1 MKISLLLIVAALF
14 AIGTA
19 PAAESRTAMLVKD
32 GKNPLPIVIAE
43 TASERTRT
51 AASDLATKLGQIS
64 GAEFTVTIA
73 SDEVHSPAIRLVN
86 EDNAATSLDRERYR
100 ILTTT
105 DGDLILSGA
114 SDLAVQHAVWYLLY
128 HFDYHHFFPGG
139 HWEIIPS
146 NDTLYLTVDMP
157 TRPDYAVRRI
167 WPGFGFWRD
176 KDGDINHGEAHA
188 EWEKRNRM
196 GGGFALNTGHAY
208 GQLIRSQQATF
219 DAHPEYHALV
229 DGKRH
234 VVPHAKICISNP
246 GARDAAV
253 AYALEYFEKNPDA
266 DSVSIDPSD
275 GGHWC
280 ECQDCAKIGT
290 PTDSAILLANT
301 IAEALE
307 EKHPT
312 RDLRVG
318 LYAYNHHSEPPN
330 IDVHPKVIVSIATA
344 FIKGG
349 RSMDDLIAG
358 WSAKNIDLGIREY
371 YSVNTWDRDL
381 PGSSRGSNL
390 DYLCETILHF
400 RKSGVR
406 FLTAESSSNWG
417 CNGLGHYLATHLM
430 WDAGEAENRQLIV
443 DEFLDNCF
451 GPAREPM
458 AEFYRLID
466 GSKSNASARLVFDDL
481 LARMF
486 RQLDAARKL
495 AADHPKILARL
506 DDLILYTRHAEL
518 FDAYRTASGA
528 ERQSNFEAMI
538 RHAYRSRDRFMMHSL
553 ALYRDVGRRDKT
565 VTTPENAEWTVPE
578 KDNPWK
584 SSEPWTSSEI
594 EAILH
599 NGINNHQPL
608 ELDFE
613 PRDYPDYPL
622 TRAASLH
629 DLNEAIGGKAAGAR
643 GLRSFFTIV
652 GKPGE
657 EIHLDITGGLI
668 AHYRDRGNVRVEL
681 WKLGGPS
688 ATGEDRTLVAEDK
701 SVSPDGK
708 PRRVTF
714 EVAEPG
720 TYRIDINDGAD
731 LTGVTWP
738 EGQPISWKMSL
749 DDHPRSMNGR
759 WYLYFFVPKST
770 ERIGLYATATGGEV
784 RNPAGDTALDFTKA
798 GDKSGTFLSVEV
810 PEGMDGQLW
819 KLHHMAG
826 KACLLNVP
834 PFLARSAEELLLPAQ

>member
-1 MKISLLLIVAALF
+1 MKPLLYLVSSLF
-14 AIGTA
+14 AISYTH
-19 PAAESRTAMLVKD
+19 AAESRSAILVKD
-32 GKNPLPIVIAE
+32 GKNPLPIIIADS
-43 TASERTRT
+43 ASERTRT
-51 AASDLATKLGQIS
+51 AAGDLATKLGQIS
-64 GAEFTVTIA
+64 GAEFKVIA
-73 SDEVHSPAIRLVN
+73 DSSEGPSPAIRLVN
-86 EDNAATSLDRERYR
+86 ENDPATPLDRERYR
-100 ILTTT
+100 IHTTP

-114 SDLAVQHAVWYLLY
+114 TDLAVQHAVWDLLY
-128 HFDYHHFFPGG
+128 HFGYHHFFPGE

-146 NDTLYLTVDMP
+146 EKTLYLSMDVTTSP
-157 TRPDYAVRRI
+157 SYAARRI
-167 WPGFGFWRD
+167 WPGFGYWRD
-176 KDGDINHGEAHA
+176 KDGDIDHRAAHN

-219 DAHPEYHALV
+219 DEHPEYYALV

-234 VVPHAKICISNP
+234 IVPHAKICVSKP

-253 AYALEYFEKNPDA
+253 AYALEYFDRNPDA

-280 ECQDCAKIGT
+280 ECQDCTRIGT
-290 PTDSAILLANT
+290 PTDSAITLANT

-307 EKHPT
+307 EHHPD

-318 LYAYNHHSEPPN
+318 LYAYNYHSEPPN

-358 WSAKNIDLGIREY
+358 WSKKNIDLGIREY

-390 DYLCETILHF
+390 DYLCETIPHF
-400 RKSGVR
+400 HDSGAR
-406 FLTAESSSNWG
+406 FITAESSSNWG
-417 CNGLGHYLATHLM
+417 CNGLGHYLASHLM
-430 WDAGEAENRQLIV
+430 WDVGEAANRQLII
-443 DEFLDNCF
+443 DEFLDQCF
-451 GPAREPM
+451 GAAREPM

-481 LARMF
+481 LARLY

-495 AADHPKILARL
+495 AADDEKILARI

-518 FDAYRTASGA
+518 FDAYRTSTGA
-528 ERQSNFEAMI
+528 ERQANFEAVI
-538 RHAYRSRDRFMMHSL
+538 RHAYRSRDRFMVHSL
-553 ALYRDVGRRDKT
+553 ALYRDLGRRDRS
-565 VTTPENAEWTVPE
+565 VTTPASAEWTVPE

-594 EAILH
+594 AAILH
-599 NGINNHQPL
+599 NGIGNHQPL

-613 PRDYPDYPL
+613 PRDFPDYPL
-622 TRAASLH
+622 APASSSHGLG
-629 DLNEAIGGKAAGAR
+629 EETGGKAASAR
-643 GLRSFFTIV
+643 GLRSFFTV
-652 GKPGE
+652 VEKANQ

-701 SVSPDGK
+701 SVPPDGET
-708 PRRVTF
+708 RRISFT
-714 EVAEPG
+714 ATEPG
-720 TYRIDINDGAD
+720 TYRIDINDGSD
-731 LTGVTWP
+731 LTSVTWP
-738 EGQPISWKMSL
+738 EGQRMSWKMSL
-749 DDHPRSMNGR
+749 DDHPRSMSGR
-759 WYLYFFVPKST
+759 WYLYFYVPEGT
-770 ERIGLYATATGGEV
+770 ERIGFYATATGGEL
-784 RNPAGDTALDFTKA
+784 RQPDGHAALDFTEM

-810 PEGMDGQLW
+810 PDGMDGRLW

-826 KACLLNVP
+826 KVCLLNVP
-834 PFLARSAEELLLPAQ
+834 PFLARSTEELVLPAE

>member
-1 MKISLLLIVAALF
+1 MLSVFALLF
-14 AIGTA
+14 AISASHG
-19 PAAESRTAMLVKD
+19 AESRMAMLVKE
-32 GKNPLPIVIAE
+32 GKNPLPIVITD

-51 AASDLATKLGQIS
+51 AADDLATKLRQIS

-73 SDEVHSPAIRLVN
+73 SDKTDSPAIRLVN
-86 EDNAATSLDRERYR
+86 ENNATTALDRERYR
-100 ILTTT
+100 IRTTT
-105 DGDLILSGA
+105 DGELILTGA
-114 SDLAVQHAVWYLLY
+114 SELAVQHAVWDLLY
-128 HFDYHHFFPGG
+128 HFDYHHYFPGE

-146 NDTLYLTVDMP
+146 EKTLYLSMDIT
-157 TRPDYAVRRI
+157 TSPDYASRRI

-176 KDGDINHGEAHA
+176 KDGDINHVEAHA

-196 GGGFALNTGHAY
+196 GGGFRLNTGHAY

-219 DAHPEYHALV
+219 DAHPEYYALV

-234 VVPHAKICISNP
+234 VVPQAKICISNH

-253 AYALEYFEKNPDA
+253 AYALDYFEKHPDT

-275 GGHWC
+275 GGNWC
-280 ECQDCAKIGT
+280 ECQDCARIGS
-290 PTDSAILLANT
+290 PTDSAITLANT

-307 EKHPT
+307 KHHPD

-318 LYAYNHHSEPPN
+318 LYAYNYHSEPPN

-349 RSMDDLIAG
+349 LSMDDLITG
-358 WSAKNIDLGIREY
+358 WSAKGIDLGIREY

-390 DYLCETILHF
+390 DYLCESIPHF
-400 RKSGVR
+400 YKSGAR

-430 WDAGEAENRQLIV
+430 WDVGEAENRQLIV

-451 GPAREPM
+451 GPARKPM

-481 LARMF
+481 LGRMF
-486 RQLDAARKL
+486 RKLDAARKL
-495 AADHPKILARL
+495 AADRPKILARI

-518 FDAYRTASGA
+518 YDSYRTSTGA
-528 ERQSNFEAMI
+528 ERQTNFEAMI

-553 ALYRDVGRRDKT
+553 ALYRDVGRRDKS

-584 SSEPWTSSEI
+584 SSEPWTASEV
-594 EAILH
+594 EALLH
-599 NGINNHQPL
+599 NGITSHQPL

-613 PRDYPDYPL
+613 PQEFPDYPL
-622 TRAASLH
+622 TRAAAVY
-629 DLNEAIGGKAAGAR
+629 DLNEASDGKAASAR
-643 GLRSFFTIV
+643 GLRSFFTV
-652 GKPGE
+652 VENAGE
-657 EIHLDITGGLI
+657 KIHLDITGGLI

-701 SVSPDGK
+701 SVPPDGET
-708 PRRVTF
+708 RRVSFT
-714 EVAEPG
+714 VAEPG

-731 LTGVTWP
+731 LTSVTWP
-738 EGQPISWKMSL
+738 EGQPMSWKMSL
-749 DDHPRSMNGR
+749 EDHPKSMSGR
-759 WYLYFFVPKST
+759 WYLYFYVPKGAD
-770 ERIGLYATATGGEV
+770 RIGLYATATGGEV
-784 RNPAGDTALDFTKA
+784 HNPNGETALDFTKA

-819 KLHHMAG
+819 KLHHIAG
-826 KACLLNVP
+826 NACLLNVP
-834 PFLARSAEELLLPAQ
+834 PFLARSADELLLPAE